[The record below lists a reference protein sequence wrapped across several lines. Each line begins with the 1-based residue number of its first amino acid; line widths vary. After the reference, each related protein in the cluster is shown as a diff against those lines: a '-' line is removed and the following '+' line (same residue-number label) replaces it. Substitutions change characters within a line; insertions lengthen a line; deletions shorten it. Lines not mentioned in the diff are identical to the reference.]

1 MAATLI
7 LVRHAAHVHLNKI
20 LSGRMPGVPLSEV
33 GRAQAMRLAKRI
45 AERRPV
51 LVQTSPIERAEQTAI
66 AIADVARVGIERA
79 DALLEIDFGAWTG
92 TRFEELDG
100 DPDWDRWNAERATAR
115 PPGGESMGEAQARIV
130 AHLAAVAAA
139 HDGETVVLVSHAD
152 MIRVA
157 VAHVLGLDLN
167 NYSRFDVDPASA
179 TTLVWGDWG
188 AKLTRLN
195 EGETMIGD

>member
-7 LVRHAAHVHLNKI
+7 LVRHAAHVHLNRI
-20 LSGRMPGVPLSEV
+20 LSGRTPGVPLSEV
-33 GRAQAMRLAKRI
+33 GRAQAMRLATRI
-45 AERRPV
+45 AARRPV

-66 AIADVARVGIERA
+66 AIADAARVGIERV
-79 DALLEIDFGAWTG
+79 DTLLEIDFGEWTG
-92 TRFEELDG
+92 KAFEELDG
-100 DPDWDRWNAERATAR
+100 EPDWDRWNAERATAR

-130 AHLAAVAAA
+130 AHLAAAAA
-139 HDGETVVLVSHAD
+139 DHDGETVVLVSHAD
-152 MIRVA
+152 MIRAA

-167 NYSRFDVDPASA
+167 YYSRFDIDPASA

-188 AKLTRLN
+188 AKLTGLN